1 VGALRIP
8 QFEIAK
14 PAAQVDL
21 ANMCEHLRAD
31 SSPLHSRD
39 KKFPPACTMQRVRD
53 SSLGQANEQW
63 PLPESTFHE
72 RMALVLSDRTNY
84 RERTTIGFHN
94 SLNATTGKTRPNDVG
109 WLMVRFHSKVRAMA
123 SESIGRPEM
132 MEAYMHEWKDWFAK
146 LPLATNASSRV
157 LDQGF
162 VSCRSWELYP
172 TLQAFLAGVFRSL
185 IFTPLFCM
193 GAVFAIVRDVA
204 ICYAALVSVVGM
216 IILTMGLLYVI
227 GTPLGPIESLAL
239 AVIIGVSIDYLIHLA
254 FAYKNSLMQH
264 RYYKSRAA
272 MLART
277 NSIVSA
283 ALTTLCSVVP
293 LLGAKIL
300 PFRQFGTIFTIV
312 TLISLLFSLAFFNA
326 FLMAAGPLQTR
337 PDQRGSRPPRST
349 ASRDDADIQAAQLE
363 VADEVAD
370 EVAAMAGW
378 ETMEREMP
386 AELFA

>member
-1 VGALRIP
+1 
-8 QFEIAK
+8 
-14 PAAQVDL
+14 
-21 ANMCEHLRAD
+21 
-31 SSPLHSRD
+31 
-39 KKFPPACTMQRVRD
+39 
-53 SSLGQANEQW
+53 
-63 PLPESTFHE
+63 
-72 RMALVLSDRTNY
+72 
-84 RERTTIGFHN
+84 
-94 SLNATTGKTRPNDVG
+94 
-109 WLMVRFHSKVRAMA
+109 
-123 SESIGRPEM
+123 
-132 MEAYMHEWKDWFAK
+132 MHEWKEWFAN
-146 LPLATNASSRV
+146 LPLTTNASSTV

-227 GTPLGPIESLAL
+227 GTPLGPIESLAV

-300 PFRQFGTIFTIV
+300 PFRQFGIIFTIV

-337 PDQRGSRPPRST
+337 PDQLGPRPPRST
-349 ASRDDADIQAAQLE
+349 ASRDDANIQAAQLE

-378 ETMEREMP
+378 ETVERQMP